1 MKVQNCQ
8 IWRSGTEGLK
18 YYSVRGTAL
27 LWISEKYHDII
38 EPLATSHNYKETLQE
53 KFFDQG
59 TDEMTNFFVIEEA
72 LKYYEKIG
80 GMKFLHEHARNLL
93 EGLRAVFEI
102 SAIWP
107 RAGPTWSKNFSAP
120 GRLGPKIPTGRAGPT
135 WAENVSGPGRLGPKI
150 LPGRADFHKNKYD
163 VK

>member
-72 LKYYEKIG
+72 LKYYEQIG
-80 GMKFLHEHARNLL
+80 GMKFLHENARNLL
-93 EGLRAVFEI
+93 EGLREKLCRELGCSMYPVPSSMQAPYMKIVKLPE
-102 SAIWP
+102 SVRYLKVMLLNLYLNRSVP
-107 RAGPTWSKNFSAP
+107 SAP
-120 GRLGPKIPTGRAGPT
+120 NWRVLAFEQTLR
-135 WAENVSGPGRLGPKI
+135 
-150 LPGRADFHKNKYD
+150 
-163 VK
+163 